1 MHLRHLAVLFVL
13 SFAVAACGG
22 GEPPAQPATDP
33 AAGPATTVDPA
44 TAATVAGKI
53 SLEGTPPANAPIRM
67 NADPA
72 CVAATKGT
80 TPTQQTFVSEGGG
93 LGNVFVY
100 VQSGLNG
107 SFQAP
112 STPVVLD
119 QKGCQYVPHVFG
131 VQVGQPIEILNSDP
145 TLHNIHATPKTN
157 QEFNTA
163 QPIQGMKTTHTV
175 TAREADVV
183 VPFKCD
189 VHGWMNAYAGV
200 LDHPY
205 FAVTEPDGS
214 FSIPN
219 LPPGSYTLA
228 AWHERLGTQ
237 TMQVTVA
244 EKESKSD
251 ANFTFKAA
259 AGANYRITKGQG
271 EGVRARGF
279 YPSPLFPHP

>member
-1 MHLRHLAVLFVL
+1 MHLRLLAVLLVL
-13 SFAVAACGG
+13 SFGVVACGG
-22 GEPPAQPATDP
+22 SEPAPAPSTTP
-33 AAGPATTVDPA
+33 EPSAAPATTVDPA

-72 CVAATKGT
+72 CVAATKGQN
-80 TPTQQTFVSEGGG
+80 PTQETFVSEAGG

-107 SFQAP
+107 TFPAP
-112 STPVVLD
+112 TTPVVFA
-119 QKGCQYVPHVFG
+119 QQGCRYHPHVFG
-131 VQVGQPIEILNSDP
+131 VQVGQPIEVVNSDA

-163 QPIQGMKTTHTV
+163 QPIKGMKTSHTF
-175 TAREADVV
+175 TAKEADVV

-200 LDHPY
+200 LEHPY
-205 FAVTEPDGS
+205 FAVSKPDGS

-219 LPPGSYTLA
+219 LPPGSYTLG
-228 AWHERLGTQ
+228 AWHEKLGTQ
-237 TMQVTVA
+237 TLQVTVA
-244 EKESKSD
+244 AKESKSD
-251 ANFTFKAA
+251 ANFTFKVA
-259 AGANYRITKGQG
+259 AGAN
-271 EGVRARGF
+271 
-279 YPSPLFPHP
+279 

>member
-1 MHLRHLAVLFVL
+1 MHLRLLAVPFVL
-13 SFAVAACGG
+13 SFGVVACGG
-22 GEPPAQPATDP
+22 GSEPPAQTPATQEP
-33 AAGPATTVDPA
+33 AAAPAAAVDPA
-44 TAATVAGKI
+44 SAATIAGKI
-53 SLEGTPPANAPIRM
+53 NLEGAAPANAPIRM

-72 CVAATKGT
+72 CVAATKGQ

-107 SFQAP
+107 TFPAP

-131 VQVGQPIEILNSDP
+131 VQVGQPIEIVNSDP
-145 TLHNIHATPKTN
+145 TLHNVHATPKTN
-157 QEFNTA
+157 AEFNTA
-163 QPIQGMKTTHTV
+163 QPIQGMKTSHTF
-175 TAREADVV
+175 TAKEADVV

-189 VHGWMNAYAGV
+189 VHGWMNASVGV

-205 FAVTEPDGS
+205 FAVSKPDGS

-237 TMQVTVA
+237 TMPITVA
-244 EKESKSD
+244 AKESKSD

-259 AGANYRITKGQG
+259 AGAN
-271 EGVRARGF
+271 
-279 YPSPLFPHP
+279 

>member
-1 MHLRHLAVLFVL
+1 MHLRRLAVSLIL
-13 SFAVAACGG
+13 ILAAAACGG
-22 GEPPAQPATDP
+22 SQPAP
-33 AAGPATTVDPA
+33 APATEPAEPSAPATTVDPA
-44 TAATVAGKI
+44 TAATVAGKAT
-53 SLEGTPPANAPIRM
+53 LEGAMPANQPIRM

-72 CVAATKGT
+72 CVKANTGQN
-80 TPTQQTFVSEGGG
+80 PTQETFVGEGGG

-100 VQSGLNG
+100 VQSGLSG
-107 SFQAP
+107 SFPAP
-112 STPVVLD
+112 TTAVTLD
-119 QKGCQYVPHVFG
+119 QKACRYVPHVFG
-131 VQVGQPIEILNSDP
+131 VQVGQPIDIVNSDA

-163 QPIQGMKTTHTV
+163 QPIQGMKTQHTF
-175 TAREADVV
+175 TAKEGDVV

-189 VHGWMNAYAGV
+189 VHGWMNAYVGV

-205 FAVTEPDGS
+205 FAVTKPDGS

-244 EKESKSD
+244 AKESKSD

-259 AGANYRITKGQG
+259 AGAN
-271 EGVRARGF
+271 
-279 YPSPLFPHP
+279 